1 MNPLDPMGEL
11 LRFAERYRRMS
22 DGELRALMPQTSE
35 LTAIAQQALAT
46 EVRQR
51 GLKLEDTERETTE
64 SQEDQQSG
72 SSASDSSLYRK
83 AQLKSPL
90 ADENNDNQEAGGL
103 FLDDDHPPSESY
115 EDDRKLVDLCTVYS
129 VRDALQ
135 LQTILDDLGIPFFM
149 GPEKATGV
157 DLVTSNFSSGVNVQI
172 MKIGMS
178 WVYSGMKRYE
188 PEDDPTPKEDP
199 GAESPPVRCPR
210 CHSVEVVFEGLDHE
224 PTEAEG
230 KATGKFEWQC
240 DSCGNRWEDDGVV
253 KE

>member
-1 MNPLDPMGEL
+1 M
-11 LRFAERYRRMS
+11 
-22 DGELRALMPQTSE
+22 
-35 LTAIAQQALAT
+35 
-46 EVRQR
+46 
-51 GLKLEDTERETTE
+51 
-64 SQEDQQSG
+64 
-72 SSASDSSLYRK
+72 
-83 AQLKSPL
+83 
-90 ADENNDNQEAGGL
+90 
-103 FLDDDHPPSESY
+103 
-115 EDDRKLVDLCTVYS
+115 YS

-178 WVYSGMKRYE
+178 WVYSGMTRFE

-199 GAESPPVRCPR
+199 EAESPPVRCPR

-253 KE
+253 GE